1 MEALEWMLRPDK
13 CAAAFAFAFALGAHH
28 AESGTALQAEGHA
41 GVEHFLFLKSNNAAS
56 WFLVGQR
63 WKGSS
68 RQILSTAK
76 AHLYA
81 PKILQYFLVISN
93 F

>member
-56 WFLVGQR
+56 
-63 WKGSS
+63 
-68 RQILSTAK
+68 
-76 AHLYA
+76 
-81 PKILQYFLVISN
+81 
-93 F
+93 